1 MGKYVLRWDKD
12 SDTYMSNIGYLD
24 GTSYLAISWGSDVEK
39 DKAMTYDTLEEAKNI
54 VEDVN
59 KAVARTYWDFEDIP
73 PQPVIEE
80 L

>member
-1 MGKYVLRWDKD
+1 M
-12 SDTYMSNIGYLD
+12 SDIEYLG
-24 GTSYLAISWGSDVEK
+24 GTGHLAISWGSDVEK

-59 KAVARTYWDFEDIP
+59 KAVARTYWDYEDIP